1 MTAAQVYTWVPLILA
16 GSRKGDM
23 DDCLMACH
31 MRYRFAYDRGKGPV
45 LPFTL
50 VRGQLYVPTNKTW
63 PIAQNVTPGILTRP
77 FEWRLKLLGEL
88 PLSVARPPGPF
99 TREQE

>member
-1 MTAAQVYTWVPLILA
+1 MTAAQVYTWVPWFLA

-31 MRYRFAYDRGKGPV
+31 MRYILACDREKGPV

-50 VRGQLYVPTNKTW
+50 VRGQLHVPTNKNM
-63 PIAQNVTPGILTRP
+63 ADCSKRHTRYP
-77 FEWRLKLLGEL
+77 
-88 PLSVARPPGPF
+88 
-99 TREQE
+99 EQTL